1 MPRKKAAGGGKKRTS
16 SGKKRPNVLAMARK
30 AGAIALKKPEE
41 DWRVVLDPDLLKAPL
56 PHLPSGSLIID
67 YLIGGEPNKNGIQ
80 PCPGLPRGRVVQ
92 VWGHES
98 AGKTT
103 LALTAAAAVCATGGT
118 VLYVD
123 WENDIVPDY
132 AEALGVPISDDTRF
146 ELVQPETLEDGLKL
160 AVIYATAGVD
170 LIIFDSVG
178 AAVPAS
184 VFNRGAEDVG
194 EQAKVGELQQKWSQ
208 ELPSLKGKIAKKGA
222 IVMGISQIR
231 AKINTGPAHGG
242 PTTQPQ
248 GGNAWKFYSSVR
260 IELRRIKQEKQKR
273 FDSLTHR
280 EDERIIGGV
289 IRAKMIKCKLS
300 KSQGREAVFYIRW
313 GEGIDDVRS
322 VMEIAVAHGIVK
334 RAGAWYSMEG
344 PGGGV
349 RVQGKEP
356 FLAHLHENKA
366 DFNHL
371 YDQVLPMVTAS
382 TIAEE
387 NLEDLSDVES
397 ILAEAAEEYEEGDDK
412 SETLLEVVE

>member
-1 MPRKKAAGGGKKRTS
+1 MPRAKKGSGRAKKTS

-30 AGAIALKKPEE
+30 AGEMALKKPET
-41 DWRVVLDPDLLKAPL
+41 DWRVVLDPDMLKEPL
-56 PHLPSGSLIID
+56 PHVSSGSLIID
-67 YLIGGEPNKNGIQ
+67 YLIGGEPNKQGIP

-103 LALTAAAAVCATGGT
+103 LALTAAAAVCAAGGT

-132 AEALGVPISDDTRF
+132 AEALGVPITDDTKF

-184 VFNRGAEDVG
+184 IFDRGAEDVG

-208 ELPSLKGKIAKKGA
+208 EMPSIKGKIAKKGA
-222 IVMGISQIR
+222 IVIGISQIR
-231 AKINTGPAHGG
+231 AKINTGPGHGG

-260 IELRRIKQEKQKR
+260 IELRRIKMEKQKR
-273 FDSLTHR
+273 FDTLTR
-280 EDERIIGGV
+280 KEDERVIGGV

-300 KSQGREAVFYIRW
+300 KSQGREAIFHIRW
-313 GEGIDDVRS
+313 GEGIDDIRS
-322 VMEIAVAHGIVK
+322 VMEIGMAHGIIK

-344 PGGGV
+344 AGGSI

-356 FLAHLHENKA
+356 FLDHLRENKT

-371 YDQVLPMVTAS
+371 YDQVVPMLTAS

-397 ILAEAAEEYEEGDDK
+397 ILAEAAEEFEEGDDK
-412 SETLLEVVE
+412 SESLLEVVE